1 MPRRSAG
8 IAASQKIK
16 FLAEFAACG
25 VICQAAERAGISDR
39 DHYRWLKSESY
50 RKDFQAA
57 EERAIQALEVE
68 LRRRATGYDEEV
80 TYAGQVTGTV
90 KRHSDLLLIFL
101 LKSKR
106 PDVYRDRYE
115 TKVSGQVDHR
125 VHVTVVHE
133 LHESPGA
140 LPPSAATFTP
150 ALPPGP
156 SDDGQ
161 AE

>member
-1 MPRRSAG
+1 MAGKSSGISA
-8 IAASQKIK
+8 ALKQK

-39 DHYRWLKSESY
+39 MHYYWMKSPAY
-50 RKDFQAA
+50 AKQFQAA

-68 LRRRATGYDEEV
+68 LRRRATGYDEQV

-125 VHVTVVHE
+125 VQVTVVHE

-150 ALPPGP
+150 QLPAAPG
-156 SDDGQ
+156 DETG
-161 AE
+161 E